1 MTADRG
7 ESGRRDRW
15 TRERLGALADA
26 VRASPEIVRL
36 HAGAAGEVAAH
47 LPGARVPGIRLVGD
61 DRIEVHVVM
70 SLHSSVDLV
79 EAAILDAAG
88 DDRSRVDVVVED
100 IADPS
105 AAEMDGG
112 PSVELVDR
120 SDDAVSD
127 DSLRS
132 G

>member
-1 MTADRG
+1 
-7 ESGRRDRW
+7 
-15 TRERLGALADA
+15 
-26 VRASPEIVRL
+26 
-36 HAGAAGEVAAH
+36 
-47 LPGARVPGIRLVGD
+47 
-61 DRIEVHVVM
+61 M

-105 AAEMDGG
+105 TAEMDGG